1 MSLWEAVVVVLAG
14 LAAGTINTVVGS
26 GTLITFPTLL
36 LLGIPPVSAN
46 ISNSLGLCAAAVTS
60 IPGFRPLL
68 AGLGDLLRRF
78 VPAAVL
84 GAVAGAVLLLV
95 LPAEAFRVIVPVLI
109 ALALVLVVLGPRI
122 NRWTRTA
129 HQDAVSPRRLQLAIG
144 AVALTSVYGGY
155 FGAAQGII
163 LVSLLSL
170 LVPHPL
176 PQVNALKVVLSN
188 LTNLVA
194 AVVFIAVARDQM
206 RWDVAALI
214 ALGALGGGWLGSRI
228 GTRISPSALRAAI
241 VVVGVAAIV
250 KLVAFP

>member
-1 MSLWEAVVVVLAG
+1 MSLWEALVIVLAG
-14 LAAGTINTVVGS
+14 LGAGTINTVVGS

-60 IPGFRPLL
+60 IPGFRSLMV
-68 AGLGDLLRRF
+68 GMGDLVRRF
-78 VPAAVL
+78 VPAALV

-95 LPAEAFRVIVPVLI
+95 LPAEAFRVVVPVLI

-122 NRWTRTA
+122 SRWTTTH
-129 HQDAVSPRRLQLAIG
+129 HQEAISPTRMRLAIASVG
-144 AVALTSVYGGY
+144 LTAVYGGY

-163 LVSLLSL
+163 LVSLLGL
-170 LVPHPL
+170 LLPHPL
-176 PQVNALKVVLSN
+176 PQINAIKNITAS
-188 LTNLVA
+188 LTNFVA
-194 AVVFIAVARDQM
+194 ALVFIVVARDQM

-214 ALGALGGGWLGSRI
+214 GLGALGGGWVGARI
-228 GTRISPSALRAAI
+228 GTRISASALRVII

>member
-1 MSLWEAVVVVLAG
+1 MSLWEALVIVLAG
-14 LAAGTINTVVGS
+14 LGAGTINTVVGS

-46 ISNSLGLCAAAVTS
+46 ISNSLGLCAAAITS
-60 IPGFRPLL
+60 IPGFRSLL
-68 AGLGDLLRRF
+68 SGLGDLLRRF
-78 VPAAVL
+78 LPAACV
-84 GAVAGAVLLLV
+84 GAVTGAVLLLV

-122 NRWTRTA
+122 NRWTKA
-129 HQDAVSPRRLQLAIG
+129 VHQDVVSPRRTRL
-144 AVALTSVYGGY
+144 AVAAVGATSVYGGY

-163 LVSLLSL
+163 LISLLSL
-170 LVPHPL
+170 LLPHPL
-176 PQVNALKVVLSN
+176 QQVNAVKVVLSN

-194 AVVFIAVARDQM
+194 AIVFIVVARDQM

-214 ALGALGGGWLGSRI
+214 ALGALGGGWLGARI
-228 GTRISPSALRAAI
+228 GTRISAAALRAVI

-250 KLVAFP
+250 KLVVFP